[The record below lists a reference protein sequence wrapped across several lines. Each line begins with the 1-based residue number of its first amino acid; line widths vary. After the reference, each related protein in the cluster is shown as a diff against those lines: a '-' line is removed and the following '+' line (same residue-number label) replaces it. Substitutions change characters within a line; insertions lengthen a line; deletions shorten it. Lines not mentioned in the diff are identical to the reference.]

1 MLRFPGFIDICSDIP
16 VGSWSAY
23 SEAAVRAGYTA
34 LLAAPNADDTYTQAE
49 DVSKALRE
57 AKSDSSCDYTK
68 IALVTP
74 DNIRTI
80 GEWESEVPAV
90 LVDFSRLSSFS
101 AFSRM
106 NMLSRLFHHRPT
118 EKPICVRGSEDQI
131 GSVIFMGQTHGRSVH
146 VCSVTTR
153 AEIALIAEARS
164 ANLTVT
170 CDTHPLAL
178 LLSSET
184 PNAPKLLSR
193 MGSEDD
199 RRALWQHLDLID
211 CFSSAGYISPRGM
224 SSDGISTILPLL
236 LSMYNSEMLT
246 ANDITARCAVNPAK
260 IFGIALDE
268 NTFIEVD
275 ETQAA
280 AGAKSGSLVRS
291 VTLRG
296 EMIYSDSAD
305 AVSRHA
311 ARIQGINT

>member
-1 MLRFPGFIDICSDIP
+1 
-16 VGSWSAY
+16 
-23 SEAAVRAGYTA
+23 
-34 LLAAPNADDTYTQAE
+34 
-49 DVSKALRE
+49 
-57 AKSDSSCDYTK
+57 
-68 IALVTP
+68 
-74 DNIRTI
+74 
-80 GEWESEVPAV
+80 
-90 LVDFSRLSSFS
+90 
-101 AFSRM
+101 
-106 NMLSRLFHHRPT
+106 
-118 EKPICVRGSEDQI
+118 
-131 GSVIFMGQTHGRSVH
+131 
-146 VCSVTTR
+146 
-153 AEIALIAEARS
+153 
-164 ANLTVT
+164 
-170 CDTHPLAL
+170 
-178 LLSSET
+178 
-184 PNAPKLLSR
+184 
-193 MGSEDD
+193 
-199 RRALWQHLDLID
+199 
-211 CFSSAGYISPRGM
+211 M